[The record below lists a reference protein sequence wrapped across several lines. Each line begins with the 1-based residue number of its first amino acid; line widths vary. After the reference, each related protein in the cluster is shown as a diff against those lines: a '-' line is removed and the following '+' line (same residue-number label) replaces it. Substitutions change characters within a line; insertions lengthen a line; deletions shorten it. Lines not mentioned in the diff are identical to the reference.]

1 MQWIEKL
8 KRMQFRWVALIAAVV
23 LLLTLFAYGLW
34 RNDRDLRQAM
44 DEEEA
49 RQIQLTSLQ
58 AELDSLKVR
67 YREVDTSDS
76 SYIESR
82 ARAELGY
89 LKPGEIRF
97 QVTNPDLLDSY
108 TDEEWQIRLAEMAFD
123 E

>member
-8 KRMQFRWVALIAAVV
+8 KRVQIRWIAIISAAVLMV
-23 LLLTLFAYGLW
+23 TLFAFGMW
-34 RNDRDLRQAM
+34 RNDQDLKRAM
-44 DEEEA
+44 SEEEA
-49 RQIQLTSLQ
+49 RQYELTNLQ

-67 YREVDTSDS
+67 YREVDKNDS

-108 TDEEWQIRLAEMAFD
+108 SDEEWQIRLAEMAFD